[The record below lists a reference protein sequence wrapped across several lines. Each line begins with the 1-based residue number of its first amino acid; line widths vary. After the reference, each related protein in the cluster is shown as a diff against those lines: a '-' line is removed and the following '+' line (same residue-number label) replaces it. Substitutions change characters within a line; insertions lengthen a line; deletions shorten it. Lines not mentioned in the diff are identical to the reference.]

1 VDDHKPIFSSSI
13 YSVTISE
20 LLTLGSFVVEVIV
33 TDNDLPIPQIP
44 VFSITSGND
53 LDSFMITNAISSPL
67 HGNITVKNNLS
78 YDVMNE
84 YILKI
89 RASSGSFVTS
99 DIDVSITLINELNE
113 TNLLLILLACLIVA
127 AIVIIISIATVVPLV
142 TVIVIK
148 YNQVHKRKIIITN
161 TNEEYIHVK
170 ETAMAEEPVYDSIS
184 YNSEIFNTNKGIDIK
199 EAEYEYIDEMGV
211 NTQNNPAIS
220 NTNEDVHVVIKDTEE
235 SVYEHMVEMDVI
247 NENNRAISNTKEGID
262 VEESE
267 YEHMDEMDVNTKIN
281 PAYALTSIS

>member
-44 VFSITSGND
+44 VFSITSGNFFN
-53 LDSFMITNAISSPL
+53 SFMITNAISLPL

-99 DIDVSITLINELNE
+99 DIDVSITLINELND
-113 TNLLLILLACLIVA
+113 TNLSPILLVCLIVA
-127 AIVIIISIATVVPLV
+127 AIIVASVVIAVPLAVTCIII
-142 TVIVIK
+142 K
-148 YNQVHKRKIIITN
+148 CNQVHKQN
-161 TNEEYIHVK
+161 FFLANAHVE
-170 ETAMAEEPVYDSIS
+170 ETAMAEVRDVESILFDPRS
-184 YNSEIFNTNKGIDIK
+184 SNTNEGIDI
-199 EAEYEYIDEMGV
+199 EESEHIYDQIDV
-211 NTQNNPAIS
+211 NTQNTPAIS
-220 NTNEDVHVVIKDTEE
+220 NTNENTVIEGTEE
-235 SVYEHMVEMDVI
+235 YEQMDV
-247 NENNRAISNTKEGID
+247 NTQNTSAISNTNENTAIEGT
-262 VEESE
+262 EEYV
-267 YEHMDEMDVNTKIN
+267 YELTYVNTQN
-281 PAYALTSIS
+281 TPAISK

>member
-220 NTNEDVHVVIKDTEE
+220 NTNEDVHTEE